1 MFGGRFRVEFPV
13 VESTV
18 VELDMEDVVGL
29 IKVVANGMEVTLEI
43 LEVDKGFKLLE
54 GSLWVDLD
62 EGERCLGTSLEF

>member
-1 MFGGRFRVEFPV
+1 MFGGRFRVDFAV

-43 LEVDKGFKLLE
+43 LEVDKG
-54 GSLWVDLD
+54 V
-62 EGERCLGTSLEF
+62 